1 MATMSMPSG
10 PAAWRWRLGGW
21 AALALSA
28 AFVMHAYLVDFP
40 GELWQLDLEVYRDG
54 GVSLLTGRPLYE
66 WLTGA
71 PQFLPF
77 TYPPFSAVMMVP
89 LALVPFS
96 VAGWLWSMMQV
107 WLVWLATGLAFRPF
121 LDRFAH
127 RAPLVQGLVA
137 AGLLLLRPV
146 TDGIRFGQVNA
157 VVVTLCLAD
166 AVRRHGQWAP
176 SGTLT
181 GLAAAV
187 KLTPATFWLH
197 YAAARRWRT
206 LATSMGAAAVATL
219 VAAAISPSASLAYW
233 TDAVLDPTRL
243 GPNDGVSNQSMR
255 GVLMRVGP
263 RDPRLQTL
271 VWVLLVVAVL
281 GLGLR
286 VSVRL
291 DRLGEPV
298 AVVAAVAMVAVLVSP
313 VSWVH
318 HWHWGIAVIAALL
331 GDGRRRRSQVAATV
345 ATAAL
350 YFDLPWWGGSWP
362 GHGPVVSALGLVVQQ
377 SYTIF
382 AVVALWR
389 LWRLADASVPQGT
402 APTGK
407 GPART
412 GARERGPFAPLPPL
426 ADVPEKDDHPAKG
439 IVP

>member
-1 MATMSMPSG
+1 MATMATMSMPSG

-28 AFVMHAYLVDFP
+28 ASVMHAYLVDFP

-77 TYPPFSAVMMVP
+77 TYPPFSAVMMIP

-96 VAGWLWSMMQV
+96 VAGWLWSLLQV
-107 WLVWLATGLAFRPF
+107 GLLWYATGLAFGPF

-127 RAPLVQGLVA
+127 RAPLVQGVLA
-137 AGLLLLRPV
+137 AALLLLRPV

-166 AVRRHGQWAP
+166 AVRRHGGRVP
-176 SGTLT
+176 SGALT

-206 LATSMGAAAVATL
+206 LATSVGAAALATL
-219 VAAAISPSASLAYW
+219 AAAAISPSASLAYW

-281 GLGLR
+281 VLGLR
-286 VSVRL
+286 VSTRL

-298 AVVAAVAMVAVLVSP
+298 AVVAAVGMVAVLVSP

-331 GDGRRRRSQVAATV
+331 GDGRRRRNQVAAAV
-345 ATAAL
+345 AAAAL
-350 YFDLPWWGGSWP
+350 YFDLPWWGGAWP
-362 GHGPVVSALGLVVQQ
+362 GHGPVVSGFGLVVQQ

-382 AVVALWR
+382 ALLALWG
-389 LWRLADASVPQGT
+389 LWRLAGEW
-402 APTGK
+402 

-412 GARERGPFAPLPPL
+412 GTRERGPFAPLPPL
-426 ADVPEKDDHPAKG
+426 ADVPEKDDHPVKG

>member
-1 MATMSMPSG
+1 MA
-10 PAAWRWRLGGW
+10 GW
-21 AALALSA
+21 AVLAASA
-28 AFVMHAYLVDFP
+28 AYVMHAYLVDFP

-77 TYPPFSAVMMVP
+77 TYPPFSAVVMVP
-89 LALVPFS
+89 LALVPFP
-96 VAGWLWSMMQV
+96 VAGWLWSLMQV
-107 WLVWLATGLAFRPF
+107 WLVRVATGLAFRPF
-121 LDRFAH
+121 LERFGH
-127 RAPLVQGLVA
+127 RGPLVHGVVA

-146 TDGIRFGQVNA
+146 TDGIRFGQINA

-166 AVRRHGQWAP
+166 AVRRSGRLP
-176 SGTLT
+176 SGALT

-197 YAAARRWRT
+197 HAAARRWRT
-206 LATSMGAAAVATL
+206 LATSVAAAALATL
-219 VAAAISPSASLAYW
+219 AAAAISPSASLAYW

-263 RDPRLQTL
+263 HDPRLQTA
-271 VWVLLVVAVL
+271 VWVVLVAVVL
-281 GLGLR
+281 TLGLR
-286 VSVRL
+286 VSSRL
-291 DRLGEPV
+291 DRLGQPV
-298 AVVAAVAMVAVLVSP
+298 AVVAAVGMVAVLVSP

-331 GDGRRRRSQVAATV
+331 GDGRSPRRRVAAVV
-345 ATAAL
+345 AAAAL

-382 AVVALWR
+382 AVLALWALWR
-389 LWRLADASVPQGT
+389 LVG
-402 APTGK
+402 AP
-407 GPART
+407 AEAEVSRS
-412 GARERGPFAPLPPL
+412 R
-426 ADVPEKDDHPAKG
+426 VPEPAAPPG
-439 IVP
+439 RP